1 MWPEYRSGEYAL
13 WNACRRLGILP
24 PGVQPK
30 WEDNGVQMQA
40 MILAYDQTC
49 SHDETERDAQLA
61 GARMP
66 QV

>member
-1 MWPEYRSGEYAL
+1 MWPDYRTGEYAR
-13 WNACRRLGILP
+13 WRACRRLGILP

-49 SHDETERDAQLA
+49 LHDESERDAQMARA
-61 GARMP
+61 GMP
-66 QV
+66 RL